1 MQMEAGLDTGPVLA
15 ETRTPI
21 GAAETTADL
30 QDRLALMGADRI
42 PFTWQ
47 KLLGLALMCAGV
59 VLMKVKTE

>member
-1 MQMEAGLDTGPVLA
+1 MLNPTLA
-15 ETRTPI
+15 VSTI
-21 GAAETTADL
+21 LIAQLGVAALIDS
-30 QDRLALMGADRI
+30 LALMGADRI